1 METTEGLLA
10 APELDPFLCIHVF
23 IQPIFKRVYCFC
35 ILYFSAACSII
46 YSLGFIRY
54 SHFVLNKLS
63 ISENFS
69 SSLIVR
75 VTNTDVIAQI
85 AYARI
90 EGDVVIA
97 SANSH
102 ELPNFGVKVGLT
114 NYAACY
120 CTGLLLARRVSFP
133 FLFLLMLKL
142 CLQMISSALR
152 FTNIFM

>member
-1 METTEGLLA
+1 MFVT
-10 APELDPFLCIHVF
+10 
-23 IQPIFKRVYCFC
+23 
-35 ILYFSAACSII
+35 SAQ
-46 YSLGFIRY
+46 YSPRLIRY
-54 SHFVLNKLS
+54 SHFVLNNIS

-97 SANSH
+97 SANSR
-102 ELPNFGVKVGLT
+102 ELPNFGVKIGLT

-133 FLFLLMLKL
+133 FSFIPKLKL
-142 CLQMISSALR
+142 CLQWYLLP
-152 FTNIFM
+152 